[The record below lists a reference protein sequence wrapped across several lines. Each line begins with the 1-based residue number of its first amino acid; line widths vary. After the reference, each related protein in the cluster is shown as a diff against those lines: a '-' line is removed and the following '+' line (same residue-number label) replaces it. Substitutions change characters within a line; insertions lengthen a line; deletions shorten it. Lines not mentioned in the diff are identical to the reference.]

1 MRIQGVTGDLPAV
14 AQLMSEAPAKV
25 EAPSTAAPP
34 PAVAAPAAAGETG
47 GDHTSSDH
55 RRPPQPLPSFDPPL
69 IAQRAVLGLP
79 VGMMVVQ
86 HARSAGISYLAAWE
100 AVDRAMPIETQPDPA
115 A

>member
-1 MRIQGVTGDLPAV
+1 MRIQGVTGDLPPV
-14 AQLMSEAPAKV
+14 AQLMVETPPKV
-25 EAPSTAAPP
+25 EAPPTAPP

-55 RRPPQPLPSFDPPL
+55 QRRPPQPLAAFDPPL

-79 VGMMVVQ
+79 VGMMVVE
-86 HARSAGISYLAAWE
+86 HARAEGISYLAAWE
-100 AVDRAMPIETQPDPA
+100 AVDRAMPLKTPDPA

>member
-14 AQLMSEAPAKV
+14 AQLLSEAPAKV
-25 EAPSTAAPP
+25 ETPPSAPA
-34 PAVAAPAAAGETG
+34 PAVAAPAGASETG

-79 VGMMVVQ
+79 VGMMVVE
-86 HARSAGISYLAAWE
+86 HAKANGISYLAAWE
-100 AVDRAMPIETQPDPA
+100 AVDRAMPLDAQIGPA